1 MKEVNVSRLL
11 FSALESNKA
20 KEQSGFRDRIMN
32 STTGGARGLGG
43 MVRMDAYS
51 QMCNNFDGLLN
62 RANSRAR
69 FTNSAATYA
78 DSAEAVG
85 QISVGIDATIRAYV
99 DSMAGFLCREEAIN
113 APNALVT
120 IFDAVDAFDD
130 EVISPNLG
138 SVNYSKLR
146 KSKPVSG
153 MVESSDG
160 TFTFSP
166 GKKILA
172 HTVKMTIFGTVTGS
186 AKAVEIPKIAV
197 FDDGF
202 GSLVA
207 KQGVLTASAVDYA
220 NGKIDWTLAEKITVD
235 GVEYTVTKVKVEVCI
250 DMTGDAASAGT
261 RVHIKGKQVGF
272 LVSTAPELLTYE
284 QNLIENVSVSK
295 TLGSDMSVYLSER
308 LAELYT
314 VRINT
319 MMAEAID
326 NYEDDDTIVIN
337 FSGVSFDNTRS
348 YSDFFYN
355 KLSEASL
362 AAKEKVYRLGEPNV
376 ILAGNKGIIP
386 FRKLGQI
393 GVFTKVKSSHVVG
406 LVGYLDDVTPVL
418 QSDVIREDAEAVNPE
433 QGGQAGEGIFY
444 MGYKSTDGTVAP
456 LLRVIYLPLTTTPNV
471 GNFANPVQTTGG
483 YYYAES
489 VYPLYKKAIQRV
501 QVFGYSK
508 Y

>member
-1 MKEVNVSRLL
+1 MTKEVNVSRLL

-20 KEQSGFRDRIMN
+20 NDQFNFRERIVN
-32 STTGGARGLGG
+32 STTGGARGIAGFQ
-43 MVRMDAYS
+43 RMDAYAS
-51 QMCNNFDGLLN
+51 MCSNFDGLIN
-62 RANSRAR
+62 RANKKAR

-99 DSMAGFLCREEAIN
+99 DSMAGFLSREESIN

-130 EVISPNLG
+130 EIISPNLG
-138 SVNYSKLR
+138 PINYNKLR
-146 KSKPVSG
+146 NSKPVSG
-153 MVESSDG
+153 KVTSSTG
-160 TFTFSP
+160 TYTFNP
-166 GKKILA
+166 GKKLLA
-172 HTVKMTIFGTVTGS
+172 HTIKMKVYGTVSGG
-186 AKAVEIPKIAV
+186 AEVEIPKLTIQ
-197 FDDGF
+197 DDGY
-202 GSLVA
+202 GKLMA
-207 KQGVLTASAVDYA
+207 REGVLTASAVDYA
-220 NGKIDWTLAEKITVD
+220 NGKIDWTLAGTITID
-235 GVEYTVTKVKVEVCI
+235 SKEYTPTKVMVEVCI

-284 QNLIENVSVSK
+284 QNLIENISVSK

-314 VRINT
+314 IRINT

-326 NYEDDDTIVIN
+326 NYTDEDTITIN
-337 FSGVSFDNTRS
+337 FSSVSFDNTRS
-348 YSDFFYN
+348 YSDYFYN
-355 KLSEASL
+355 QLSEAML
-362 AAKEKVYRLGEPNV
+362 TAKEKVYRLGEPNV

-418 QSDVIREDAEAVNPE
+418 QSDIIKEDAEKENPE
-433 QGGQAGEGIFY
+433 TGGPKGEGIFY

-471 GNFANPVQTTGG
+471 GNFANPVQTSGG

-489 VYPLYKKAIQRV
+489 VYPLYKQALQRV
-501 QVFGYSK
+501 QVFGMSK